1 MKEDESPMK
10 PSFQKYLPFQ
20 PVSLPD
26 RTWPDKVVR
35 KAPVWCSVDLRDGN
49 QALAEP
55 MDLDDKLELF
65 DALVGM
71 GFKEI
76 EVGYPSAS
84 QTEYDCV
91 RALIERDL
99 IPDDVFIQVL
109 MPARPELIEK
119 TFYAVRGAKN
129 VIMHLYN
136 ATSPFFRRVVF
147 RKDEDEVVRMAVE
160 GAAYVYE
167 LAQKQDPSMNIRFEY
182 SPEHFSATENDY
194 TVRICAAVMEALH
207 AAKEKPVI
215 LNLPTTVQLST
226 PNHYADQ
233 IERFCRMLP
242 DREAAIISSHPHN
255 DRGTGVSDAEFALM
269 AGAERVE
276 GTLFGNGERTGNVD
290 LVTLGLNLYTQGVD
304 PQLDFTQLPRVRRV
318 YEAAT
323 GMRVHP
329 RSPYA
334 GDLVFTAFSGTHQ
347 DAIQKAF
354 DELHRSG
361 SDYWDMPYLP
371 IDPADVGREYEPI
384 IRINSQSGKGGAAYV
399 LSERFGFH
407 MPRIMHAEF
416 GALVKAEAD
425 LLGEE
430 LSPEQLMRL
439 FAREYRDVTEPYAL
453 TSHTIEERGAGG
465 HSVVRFTGT
474 IRTKGGQHIISGEGN
489 GPIDAFFSAIHK
501 EHIDGFRF
509 ASYHEHAISSGS
521 DAKAVAYIE
530 LIYRG
535 RSVFG
540 VGIESNVSIASIKGV
555 LSAVNRALKTENMT
569 IG

>member
-1 MKEDESPMK
+1 MK
-10 PSFQKYLPFQ
+10 PSYEKYLPFQ
-20 PVSLPD
+20 PVNLPD
-26 RTWPDKVVR
+26 RTWPDHIVN

-65 DALVGM
+65 GALVGM
-71 GFKEI
+71 GFREI
-76 EVGYPSAS
+76 EVGFPSAS

-91 RALIERDL
+91 RALIEREL

-119 TFYAVRGAKN
+119 TFHAVRGAKN

-147 RKDEDEVVRMAVE
+147 KKDMDEVVMMAVE
-160 GAAYVYE
+160 GAKYMYE
-167 LAQKQDPSMNIRFEY
+167 LSQRQDPSMNIRFEY

-194 TVRICAAVMEALH
+194 AVRICAEVMEALH
-207 AAKEKPVI
+207 ATKEKPVI

-242 DREAAIISSHPHN
+242 NREAAIISTHPHN
-255 DRGTGVSDAEFALM
+255 DRGTGVADAELALM

-290 LVTLGLNLYTQGVD
+290 LVTLGLNLHTQGVD
-304 PQLDFTQLPRVRRV
+304 PELDFRQLPRVRRI
-318 YEAAT
+318 YETST

-354 DELHRSG
+354 DDLHKSG
-361 SDYWDMPYLP
+361 AAYWNMPYLP

-384 IRINSQSGKGGAAYV
+384 IRINSQSGKGGAAFV
-399 LSERFGFH
+399 LHDHFGFQV
-407 MPRIMHAEF
+407 PRIMHAEF

-430 LSPEQLMRL
+430 LSAEQLMRL
-439 FAREYRDVTEPYAL
+439 FAREYRDVTEPYML
-453 TSHTIEERGAGG
+453 TSHSIEERGAGG
-465 HSVVRFTGT
+465 HSIVRFTGT
-474 IRTKGGQHIISGEGN
+474 IRYGGSEHIISGEGN
-489 GPIDAFFSAIHK
+489 GPIDAFFSAMHK

-555 LSAVNRALKTENMT
+555 LSAVNRALKAENMT

>member
-1 MKEDESPMK
+1 MK
-10 PSFQKYLPFQ
+10 PSYQKYLPFQ
-20 PVSLPD
+20 PVELKD
-26 RTWPDKVVR
+26 RTWPDQAIR

-65 DALVGM
+65 STLVGM

-76 EVGYPSAS
+76 EVGFPSAS

-91 RALIERDL
+91 RALIEREL
-99 IPDDVFIQVL
+99 IPSDVWIQVL

-119 TFYAVRGAKN
+119 TFEAVRGAKN
-129 VIMHLYN
+129 IIMHLYN

-147 RKDEDEVVRMAVE
+147 RKDENEVIEMAVQ
-160 GAAYVYE
+160 GAKYVYE
-167 LAQKQDPSMNIRFEY
+167 LAAKQDASMNIRFEY

-207 AAKEKPVI
+207 ATREKPVI
-215 LNLPTTVQLST
+215 LNLPTTVQMST

-242 DREAAIISSHPHN
+242 DRDAAIISSHPHN
-255 DRGTGVSDAEFALM
+255 DRGTGVADAEFALM
-269 AGAERVE
+269 AGAQRIE

-304 PQLDFTQLPRVRRV
+304 PELDFSQLPHVRRV
-318 YEAAT
+318 YEAST

-354 DELHRSG
+354 DDLHARG
-361 SDYWDMPYLP
+361 ADYWDMPYLP
-371 IDPADVGREYEPI
+371 IDPADVGRAYEPI
-384 IRINSQSGKGGAAYV
+384 IRINSQSGKGGAAFV
-399 LSERFGFH
+399 LHDHFGFH
-407 MPRIMHAEF
+407 LPRIMHAEF

-425 LLGEE
+425 RLGEE
-430 LSPEQLMRL
+430 LSAEQLMRL

-453 TSHTIEERGAGG
+453 TSHSIEERGAGG

-474 IRTKGGQHIISGEGN
+474 IRSHSGEHIISGEGN
-489 GPIDAFFSAIHK
+489 GPIDAFFSAMHK

-555 LSAVNRALKTENMT
+555 LSAVNRALRAENMT
-569 IG
+569 IV

>member
-1 MKEDESPMK
+1 MK

-20 PVSLPD
+20 PVDLPD
-26 RTWPDKVVR
+26 RTWPGKVIK

-55 MDLDDKLELF
+55 MDLQSKLDMF
-65 DALVGM
+65 DMLVGM

-91 RALIERDL
+91 RALIERRL

-109 MPARPELIEK
+109 TPARPELIDR
-119 TFYAVRGAKN
+119 TFQAVRGAKN

-147 RKDEDEVVRMAVE
+147 HKDEDEVLEMAV
-160 GAAYVYE
+160 GAAKYVYE
-167 LAQKQDPSMNIRFEY
+167 LVQRQDPDMNIRFEY

-194 TVRICAAVMEALH
+194 AVRICAAVMEALH
-207 AAKEKPVI
+207 ASAENRVI

-233 IERFCRMLP
+233 VERFARGLP
-242 DREAAIISSHPHN
+242 HREAAIISTHPHN
-255 DRGTGVSDAEFALM
+255 DRGTGVADAEFALM

-290 LVTLGLNLYTQGVD
+290 LVTTALNLYTQGVD
-304 PQLDFTQLPRVRRV
+304 PELDFSQIGRIRRM
-318 YEAAT
+318 YEATT
-323 GMRVHP
+323 GMKVPP

-354 DELHRSG
+354 DELNRRG
-361 SDYWDMPYLP
+361 ADYWDMPYLP
-371 IDPADVGREYEPI
+371 IDPADLGREYEPI
-384 IRINSQSGKGGAAYV
+384 IRINSQSGKGGAAFV
-399 LSERFGFH
+399 LQERFGFQL
-407 MPRIMHAEF
+407 PRIMHAEF
-416 GALVKAEAD
+416 GAMVKAEAD
-425 LLGEE
+425 QMGEE
-430 LSPEQLMRL
+430 LTPEQLMRL

-453 TSHTIEERGAGG
+453 TSHSIEERGADG
-465 HSVVRFTGT
+465 HSVVRFSGR
-474 IRTKGGQHIISGEGN
+474 IRSREGEHTISGEGN

-555 LSAVNRALKTENMT
+555 LSAVNRALREENMAN
-569 IG
+569 I

>member
-1 MKEDESPMK
+1 MK

-26 RTWPDKVVR
+26 RTWPDKIIK

-55 MDLDDKLELF
+55 MDLDAKLDLF

-76 EVGYPSAS
+76 EVGYPAAS

-147 RKDEDEVVRMAVE
+147 RKDMDEVVGMAVR
-160 GAAYVYE
+160 AAEFMYE
-167 LAQKQDPSMNIRFEY
+167 LAQKQEPSMNIRYEY
-182 SPEHFSATENDY
+182 SPEHFTATEHDY
-194 TVRICAAVMEALH
+194 SVRICAAVMEALH
-207 AAKEKPVI
+207 ATREKPVI
-215 LNLPTTVQLST
+215 LNLPSTVQLST

-242 DREAAIISSHPHN
+242 DRSAAIISSHPHN
-255 DRGTGVSDAEFALM
+255 DRGTGVSDAELALM
-269 AGAERVE
+269 AGADRVE

-304 PQLDFTQLPRVRRV
+304 PQLDFTQLPRVRRIF
-318 YEAAT
+318 EAST

-416 GALVKAEAD
+416 GTLVKAEAD

-474 IRTKGGQHIISGEGN
+474 IRTRGEQHIISGEGN

-555 LSAVNRALKTENMT
+555 LSAVNRALRAENGG
-569 IG
+569 IV

>member
-1 MKEDESPMK
+1 MK

-20 PVSLPD
+20 PVALRD
-26 RTWPDKVVR
+26 RTWPDQVIR
-35 KAPVWCSVDLRDGN
+35 SAPIWCSVDLRDGN
-49 QALAEP
+49 QALSEP
-55 MDLDDKLELF
+55 MDLEDKLELF
-65 DALVGM
+65 DTLVKM

-84 QTEYDCV
+84 QTEYECV
-91 RALIERDL
+91 RALIERKL
-99 IPDDVFIQVL
+99 IPNDVFIQVL
-109 MPARPELIEK
+109 MPAREELIDK
-119 TFYAVRGAKN
+119 TFYAVRGAQN

-147 RKDEDEVVRMAVE
+147 HRDEEEVIEMAVRS
-160 GAAYVYE
+160 ARYVYE
-167 LAQKQDPSMNIRFEY
+167 RSLEQPVDMNIRFEY

-194 TVRICAAVMEALH
+194 AVRICSAVMKALH
-207 AAKEKPVI
+207 ASRAKPVI

-233 IERFCRMLP
+233 IERFCRLLP
-242 DREAAIISSHPHN
+242 DRDAAIISTHPHN
-255 DRGTGVSDAEFALM
+255 DRGTGVADAELAIM
-269 AGAERVE
+269 AGAQRVE

-290 LVTLGLNLYTQGVD
+290 LVTLGLNLFTKGVD
-304 PQLDFTQLPRVRRV
+304 PQLDFSQLPRVRRV
-318 YEAAT
+318 YEVST

-354 DELHRSG
+354 DELHRCHA
-361 SDYWDMPYLP
+361 DYWDMPYLP

-384 IRINSQSGKGGAAYV
+384 IRINSQSGKGGAAFV
-399 LSERFGFH
+399 LHDHFGFH

-416 GALVKAEAD
+416 GAMVKKEAD
-425 LLGEE
+425 RLGEE
-430 LSPEQLMRL
+430 LTPEQLMRL

-453 TSHTIEERGAGG
+453 TRHAIEERGADG
-465 HSVVRFTGT
+465 HSAVRFSGV
-474 IRTKGGQHIISGEGN
+474 IRHHGEAHEISGEGN

-501 EHIDGFRF
+501 EHIDGFKF

-530 LIYRG
+530 LIYKG

-555 LSAVNRALKTENMT
+555 LSAVNRALNAENMKNT
-569 IG
+569 

>member
-167 LAQKQDPSMNIRFEY
+167 LAQKQDP
-182 SPEHFSATENDY
+182 
-194 TVRICAAVMEALH
+194 
-207 AAKEKPVI
+207 
-215 LNLPTTVQLST
+215 
-226 PNHYADQ
+226 
-233 IERFCRMLP
+233 
-242 DREAAIISSHPHN
+242 
-255 DRGTGVSDAEFALM
+255 
-269 AGAERVE
+269 
-276 GTLFGNGERTGNVD
+276 
-290 LVTLGLNLYTQGVD
+290 
-304 PQLDFTQLPRVRRV
+304 
-318 YEAAT
+318 
-323 GMRVHP
+323 
-329 RSPYA
+329 
-334 GDLVFTAFSGTHQ
+334 
-347 DAIQKAF
+347 
-354 DELHRSG
+354 
-361 SDYWDMPYLP
+361 
-371 IDPADVGREYEPI
+371 
-384 IRINSQSGKGGAAYV
+384 
-399 LSERFGFH
+399 
-407 MPRIMHAEF
+407 
-416 GALVKAEAD
+416 
-425 LLGEE
+425 
-430 LSPEQLMRL
+430 
-439 FAREYRDVTEPYAL
+439 
-453 TSHTIEERGAGG
+453 
-465 HSVVRFTGT
+465 
-474 IRTKGGQHIISGEGN
+474 
-489 GPIDAFFSAIHK
+489 
-501 EHIDGFRF
+501 
-509 ASYHEHAISSGS
+509 
-521 DAKAVAYIE
+521 
-530 LIYRG
+530 
-535 RSVFG
+535 
-540 VGIESNVSIASIKGV
+540 
-555 LSAVNRALKTENMT
+555 
-569 IG
+569 

>member
-1 MKEDESPMK
+1 MK

-20 PVSLPD
+20 PVQLKD
-26 RTWPDKVVR
+26 RTWPDNIVK
-35 KAPVWCSVDLRDGN
+35 KAPAWCSVDLRDGN

-65 DALVGM
+65 GALVAM

-147 RKDEDEVVRMAVE
+147 HKDEDEVLKMAVE
-160 GAAYVYE
+160 GAELVYRM
-167 LAQKQDPSMNIRFEY
+167 AQQQDPSMNIRFEY
-182 SPEHFSATENDY
+182 SPEHFSATEHDY

-207 AAKEKPVI
+207 ATPEKPVI
-215 LNLPTTVQLST
+215 LNLPSTVQLST

-242 DREAAIISSHPHN
+242 DRESAIISTHPHN
-255 DRGTGVSDAEFALM
+255 DRGTGVADAEFALM
-269 AGAERVE
+269 AGAQRVE

-304 PQLDFTQLPRVRRV
+304 PELDFTQLPRVRRI
-318 YEAAT
+318 YEAST
-323 GMRVHP
+323 GMKVHP

-354 DELHRSG
+354 DDIQGRNA
-361 SDYWDMPYLP
+361 DYWEMPYLP

-384 IRINSQSGKGGAAYV
+384 IRINSQSGKGGAAFV
-399 LSERFGFH
+399 LQDHFGFH

-439 FAREYRDVTEPYAL
+439 FAREYRDVTSPYML

-465 HSVVRFTGT
+465 HSSVRFIGT
-474 IRTKGGQHIISGEGN
+474 IRSGGEEHIISGEGN
-489 GPIDAFFSAIHK
+489 GPIDAFFSAMRK
-501 EHIDGFRF
+501 EHVDGFRF

-535 RSVFG
+535 RSIFG

-555 LSAVNRALKTENMT
+555 LSAINRALCKENMT
-569 IG
+569 IV

>member
-1 MKEDESPMK
+1 MKQ
-10 PSFQKYLPFQ
+10 SFRKYRPFQ
-20 PVSLPD
+20 GVKLEG
-26 RTWPDKVVR
+26 RTWPDR
-35 KAPVWCSVDLRDGN
+35 IIRNAPVWCSVDLRDGN

-55 MDLDDKLELF
+55 MDLEDKLELF
-65 DALVGM
+65 EALVGM

-109 MPARPELIEK
+109 APARPELIEK

-129 VIMHLYN
+129 VILHLYN

-147 RKDEDEVVRMAVE
+147 HKDEEEVLEMAVN
-160 GAAYVYE
+160 GARYVYE
-167 LAQKQDPSMNIRFEY
+167 MAQRQPSEMNIRFEY

-194 TVRICAAVMEALH
+194 AVRICAAVMEALH
-207 AAKEKPVI
+207 ATRENPVS

-226 PNHYADQ
+226 PTHYADQ
-233 IERFCRMLP
+233 VERFCRMLP
-242 DREAAIISSHPHN
+242 DREAAIISTHPHN
-255 DRGTGVSDAEFALM
+255 DRGTGVADAEFALM
-269 AGAERVE
+269 AGAQRVE

-304 PQLDFTQLPRVRRV
+304 PKLDFSQLLRVRRV
-318 YEAAT
+318 YEVST
-323 GMRVHP
+323 GMKVHP

-354 DELHRSG
+354 DELHRN
-361 SDYWDMPYLP
+361 DAPYWDMPYLP

-384 IRINSQSGKGGAAYV
+384 IRINSQSGKGGAAFV
-399 LSERFGFH
+399 LHDHFGFH

-416 GALVKAEAD
+416 GAMVKKEAD
-425 LLGEE
+425 RLGEE
-430 LSPEQLMRL
+430 LTPEQLMRL

-453 TSHTIEERGAGG
+453 TRHTIEERGADG
-465 HSVVRFTGT
+465 HSVVRFTGM
-474 IRTKGGQHIISGEGN
+474 IRHNGEEHEISGEGN

-501 EHIDGFRF
+501 EHIDGFKF

-555 LSAVNRALKTENMT
+555 LSAVNRALSAENMK
-569 IG
+569 GM

>member
-1 MKEDESPMK
+1 MKT
-10 PSFQKYLPFQ
+10 SFRKYLPFQ
-20 PVSLPD
+20 PVKLED
-26 RTWPDKVVR
+26 RTWPDRIIR

-55 MDLDDKLELF
+55 MDLEDKLELF
-65 DALVGM
+65 EALVGM

-84 QTEYDCV
+84 RTEYECV
-91 RALIERDL
+91 RALIERRM

-109 MPARPELIEK
+109 TPARPELIDK

-129 VIMHLYN
+129 VILHLYN

-147 RKDEDEVVRMAVE
+147 HKDEDEVLEMAVRS
-160 GAAYVYE
+160 ARYVYE
-167 LAQKQDPSMNIRFEY
+167 TAQRQPSSMNIRFEY

-194 TVRICAAVMEALH
+194 AVRICAAVMEALH
-207 AAKEKPVI
+207 ATAQRPVI

-233 IERFCRMLP
+233 VERFCRLLP

-255 DRGTGVSDAEFALM
+255 DRGTGVADAEFALM
-269 AGAERVE
+269 AGAQRVE

-290 LVTLGLNLYTQGVD
+290 LVTLGLNLYTQGID
-304 PQLDFTQLPRVRRV
+304 PGLDFSQLPRVRRI
-318 YEAAT
+318 YEAST
-323 GMRVHP
+323 GMKVHP

-354 DELHRSG
+354 DELHQN
-361 SDYWDMPYLP
+361 DAPYWDMPYLP

-384 IRINSQSGKGGAAYV
+384 IRINSQSGKGGAAFV
-399 LSERFGFH
+399 LQDHFGFH

-416 GALVKAEAD
+416 GAMVKREAD
-425 LLGEE
+425 MLGEE
-430 LSPEQLMRL
+430 LTPEQLMRL

-453 TSHTIEERGAGG
+453 IRHTIEERGADGQ
-465 HSVVRFTGT
+465 SVVRFSGM
-474 IRTKGGQHIISGEGN
+474 IRHHGEVHEITGEGN

-501 EHIDGFRF
+501 EHIDGFKF

-530 LIYRG
+530 LIYKG

-555 LSAVNRALKTENMT
+555 LSAVNRALTAENMKN
-569 IG
+569 I

>member
-1 MKEDESPMK
+1 MKS
-10 PSFQKYLPFQ
+10 SFRKYLPFQ
-20 PVSLPD
+20 PVALRD
-26 RTWPDKVVR
+26 RTWPDQVIR
-35 KAPVWCSVDLRDGN
+35 TAPIWCSVDLRDGN

-55 MDLDDKLELF
+55 MDLQDKLELF
-65 DALVGM
+65 DTLVKM

-84 QTEYDCV
+84 QTEYECV
-91 RALIERDL
+91 RALIEGNR

-109 MPARPELIEK
+109 MPAREDLIDK

-147 RKDEDEVVRMAVE
+147 HRNEEEVIEMAVRS
-160 GAAYVYE
+160 ARYVYE
-167 LAQKQDPSMNIRFEY
+167 RSLEQPQDMNIRFEY

-194 TVRICAAVMEALH
+194 AVRICSAVMKELH
-207 AAKEKPVI
+207 ASRSKPVI

-233 IERFCRMLP
+233 IERFCRLLP
-242 DREAAIISSHPHN
+242 DRDAAIISTHPHN
-255 DRGTGVSDAEFALM
+255 DRGTGVADAELAIM
-269 AGAERVE
+269 AGAQRVE

-290 LVTLGLNLYTQGVD
+290 LVTLGLNLFTKGID
-304 PQLDFTQLPRVRRV
+304 PQLDFSQLPRVRRV
-318 YEAAT
+318 YEAST

-354 DELHRSG
+354 DELHRCHA
-361 SDYWDMPYLP
+361 DYWDMPYLP
-371 IDPADVGREYEPI
+371 IDPADVGRAYEPI
-384 IRINSQSGKGGAAYV
+384 IRINSQSGKGGAAFV
-399 LSERFGFH
+399 LHDHFGFH
-407 MPRIMHAEF
+407 LPRIMHSEF
-416 GALVKAEAD
+416 GAMVKAEAD
-425 LLGEE
+425 RLGEE
-430 LSPEQLMRL
+430 LTPEQLMRL

-453 TSHTIEERGAGG
+453 TSHTIEERGADG
-465 HSVVRFTGT
+465 HSVVRFTGN
-474 IRTKGGQHIISGEGN
+474 IRHHGETHEIFGEGN

-501 EHIDGFRF
+501 EHIDGFKF

-530 LIYRG
+530 LIYKG

-555 LSAVNRALKTENMT
+555 LSAVNRALNAQNMKRV
-569 IG
+569 